1 MIDTAKFENILR
13 ERRSYLEG
21 KLRKYEASLEQQK
34 SADFEER
41 ATETENDEVI
51 EDLGNAGLAEIR
63 MIDAALKRIEDGT
76 YGTCPTCGN
85 QISVER
91 LEALPHTPLCRFCA

>member
-1 MIDTAKFENILR
+1 MIDTAKFEKILQD
-13 ERRSYLEG
+13 RRAYLED
-21 KLRKYEASLEQQK
+21 KLRTYEASLEQQK